1 MPISRYER
9 IDGYFES
16 WKIWRVFFSLGSK
29 IGSTIVSKSNRFEG
43 LKNIPRF
50 SWSSIRGHGNNF
62 PWNDCVMKAFNTGG
76 VTSSSLEIR
85 TVTLRDIWK
94 QCNFRELRSTAE
106 LMCKLQHNSC
116 PSRGIS
122 TIDSRSPK
130 LLPRITSLTRMY
142 VARHSLSSSSLVV
155 AFCRNESSPSSR
167 LHPSL
172 VELTIHQR
180 PINFRES
187 SGMQLYPSPG
197 REHRFKKLNRPAAPS
212 SIVTLSIA
220 FALARAK
227 EIEPRQLIPE
237 NWRAR
242 RELSIIMT
250 QLPTKE
256 FLVIGVNYAVRCQ
269 NKLRPTAG

>member
-1 MPISRYER
+1 
-9 IDGYFES
+9 
-16 WKIWRVFFSLGSK
+16 
-29 IGSTIVSKSNRFEG
+29 
-43 LKNIPRF
+43 
-50 SWSSIRGHGNNF
+50 
-62 PWNDCVMKAFNTGG
+62 
-76 VTSSSLEIR
+76 
-85 TVTLRDIWK
+85 
-94 QCNFRELRSTAE
+94 
-106 LMCKLQHNSC
+106 
-116 PSRGIS
+116 
-122 TIDSRSPK
+122 
-130 LLPRITSLTRMY
+130 
-142 VARHSLSSSSLVV
+142 
-155 AFCRNESSPSSR
+155 
-167 LHPSL
+167 
-172 VELTIHQR
+172 
-180 PINFRES
+180 
-187 SGMQLYPSPG
+187 MQLYPS

>member
-16 WKIWRVFFSLGSK
+16 WKIWRVFFPLGSK

-50 SWSSIRGHGNNF
+50 SSIRGHGNNF

-130 LLPRITSLTRMY
+130 LLPRITSLTRIY
-142 VARHSLSSSSLVV
+142 VARHSLSLSHRLSL
-155 AFCRNESSPSSR
+155 AFRNESSPSSR